1 MTGLKKLE
9 AFLTTLVYFMKPAL
23 PNLTKDIAKEDQMI
37 FNVLQSTN
45 VEHAILFHNMEENAL
60 LSISI
65 QM

>member
-1 MTGLKKLE
+1 M
-9 AFLTTLVYFMKPAL
+9 TLVYFMKPAL

-45 VEHAILFHNMEENAL
+45 VEHAILFHNTEENAL